1 MEFFNASGDDFDEA
15 IAVFSENY
23 NLPAI
28 EVART
33 ERAFWWSQHGAGDAR
48 LSYRATENH
57 AMMTAEIGPSSDYI
71 VEWYDGG
78 TLSFEAG
85 RTLIQVA
92 PGTPFVLPS
101 GPATMLGRGTN
112 TNSRLVHISKEFLHI
127 VAEELVD
134 RRFVTF
140 QVAPASSRALMQSW
154 RRTVKLVAAVLFDN
168 TTTPS
173 SLLREEMA
181 RIVAIGMLN
190 TFPFESTDRPIGA
203 SGPEPAGVQAAYE
216 FVHQNAHEPITTD
229 DIAVAAGLSV
239 RSLHY
244 ALRRYREATPMG
256 ILRGVRLE
264 RAHGELLVAD
274 PKVDSVAA
282 IARQWG
288 FLHLGRFSA
297 AHFSRFGELPSR
309 TLHNGRR
316 RS

>member
-1 MEFFNASGDDFDEA
+1 MEFFNASGDDLDEA
-15 IAVFSENY
+15 VAVFSENY

-33 ERAFWWSQHGAGDAR
+33 ERPFRWSQHGVGDAR

-57 AMMTAEIGPSSDYI
+57 AMMAAEIGPSSDFI
-71 VEWYDGG
+71 VEWYEGG
-78 TLSFEAG
+78 TLSFESG
-85 RTLIQVA
+85 RTKIEVA
-92 PGTPFVLPS
+92 PATPFVLPS
-101 GPATMLGRGTN
+101 GPATMLGRGTD
-112 TNSRLVHISKEFLHI
+112 TNSRLVHINKEFVHT
-127 VAEELVD
+127 VAEELID

-140 QVAPASSRALMQSW
+140 QVAPAGSRALMQSW

-168 TTTPS
+168 TATPS

-181 RIVAIGMLN
+181 RLVAVGMLN
-190 TFPFESTDRPIGA
+190 TFPFESTGRPGGS
-203 SGPEPAGVQAAYE
+203 SGPEPASVQAAYE
-216 FVHQNAHEPITTD
+216 FVHQNADRPITTD

-244 ALRRYREATPMG
+244 ALRRYRETTPMG

-274 PKVDSVAA
+274 PKVDSVTA

-297 AHFSRFGELPSR
+297 AHFARFGELPSQ
-309 TLHNGRR
+309 TLRDAR
-316 RS
+316 RSS